1 MCNVMFVVV
10 LTKRNNSTDLNSNQ
24 AEDGV
29 PAKPPT
35 IEHEEGEEVT

>member
-35 IEHEEGEEVT
+35 LEHEEGEEET